1 MARRGQIDHD
11 EQEHK
16 RGDGRHGGWL
26 MQRLGPRK
34 SGSLGGS
41 FKRMS
46 VVTREPAN
54 AGHAHL

>member
-16 RGDGRHGGWL
+16 HCDGRHGGWL
-26 MQRLGPRK
+26 MPRLGLRK
-34 SGSLGGS
+34 PVAS

-46 VVTREPAN
+46 VVTSEP
-54 AGHAHL
+54 AGHAHLYSLA

>member
-16 RGDGRHGGWL
+16 RCDGRHGGLL
-26 MQRLGPRK
+26 MRRLGLRK
-34 SGSLGGS
+34 PVAS
-41 FKRMS
+41 FKRVS
-46 VVTREPAN
+46 VVTSEP